1 MVVRLVTTE
10 TLQEAVVDQRPSPE
24 LYAQCHSFKGGG
36 SSPPLPPPLS
46 STTSASRLIEGRAV
60 YEAQVNFGGARENDL
75 GPGFNFGVP
84 LTSKT
89 PTGADPTNM
98 FR

>member
-1 MVVRLVTTE
+1 MDQSSFARIICAVSL
-10 TLQEAVVDQRPSPE
+10 LQ
-24 LYAQCHSFKGGG
+24 GGWALTA
-36 SSPPLPPPLS
+36 SSAPLS